1 MKKKILKNIFFEM
14 LLTAVVWF
22 VLRMAIELVFD
33 TDETWKGI
41 ALWAVLCGITWVPFR
56 RFLVKKGIIKD
67 DFDYLNK

>member
-41 ALWAVLCGITWVPFR
+41 ALWAVLCGIIYPPIR
-56 RFLVKKGIIKD
+56 RYLAKKDIIKD
-67 DFDYLNK
+67 EFDYLNK

>member
-22 VLRMAIELVFD
+22 VLRIAIELFFD

-41 ALWAVLCGITWVPFR
+41 ALWAVLCGIIYPPIR
-56 RFLVKKGIIKD
+56 RYLAKKDIIKD
-67 DFDYLNK
+67 EFDYLNK